1 MRSERRRGSARLT
14 LLPGGAG
21 VGESGSAYTTYGCE
35 RVDGITSHKILSH
48 QLSVLL
54 SDLERQVEILESK
67 FSEVLGT
74 SLEDTILPAVR
85 LLSTTREDTTKC

>member
-1 MRSERRRGSARLT
+1 MRSEKPKGSARLT

-21 VGESGSAYTTYGCE
+21 VGESGSAFTTYGCE

-54 SDLERQVEILESK
+54 NDLERQVEILESK
-67 FSEVLGT
+67 YLEVLGT
-74 SLEDTILPAVR
+74 SIADTILPAVR
-85 LLSTTREDTTKC
+85 LLSITREDTTKC